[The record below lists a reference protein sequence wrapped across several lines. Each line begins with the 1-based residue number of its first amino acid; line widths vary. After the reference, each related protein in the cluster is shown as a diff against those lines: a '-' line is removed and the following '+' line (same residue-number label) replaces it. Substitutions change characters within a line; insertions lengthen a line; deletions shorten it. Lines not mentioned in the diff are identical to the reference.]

1 MAVGKE
7 DFEIV
12 QYVTRACNGE
22 IIGRMDRL
30 GMHSLHWAAE
40 TSKKDLRVLQFL
52 LDQYPGDIS
61 QIINALEKEDSWSI
75 LDYCIPRHI

>member
-1 MAVGKE
+1 MAVEKE

-12 QYVTRACNGE
+12 QYVARACNGE

-52 LDQYPGDIS
+52 LDQTR
-61 QIINALEKEDSWSI
+61 
-75 LDYCIPRHI
+75 RHQPNYQCARERRFLVHIRLLHT